1 MEWSKLKN
9 IIILILLAAN
19 LFLLTMAGVQRRN
32 FTRYQEQA
40 VQDVLTVLE
49 RNGITVAPEVIPE
62 QMSLDS
68 MTVLRERQLE
78 EDLAH
83 ALLGE
88 GTLSDLGGG
97 RYSYESPVGS
107 AEFRSNGNFS
117 ITFSAGLD
125 LTDAMQDEAA
135 HALTLSAAIGLNS
148 IVAERIPS
156 DNGGTAVVLYQTWQ
170 GIPVY
175 SCRITAEYRDGA
187 LWAVSGQRLMGEP
200 QPTGAQEELLS
211 IPSVL
216 MRGLNGIHD
225 MGDICSEITRLTPGY
240 QMTNPVEGTR
250 MEPVWYIETDTGA
263 YQLNAITGILERAQT
278 G

>member
-19 LFLLTMAGVQRRN
+19 LFLLTMAGVQQRDSEQ
-32 FTRYQEQA
+32 YQEQA

-49 RNGITVAPEVIPE
+49 RNGIAVAPEVIPE
-62 QMSLDS
+62 QMSLNS
-68 MTVLRERQLE
+68 MTVPRDSELE
-78 EDLAH
+78 ENLAR

-88 GTLSDLGGG
+88 TTRFDLGGG
-97 RYSYESPVGS
+97 RYSYESAIGS

-117 ITFSAGLD
+117 ILFSAGID
-125 LTDAMQDEAA
+125 LADGMEDEAA
-135 HALTLSAAIGLNS
+135 HALSLTAKIGLNS
-148 IVAERIPS
+148 IVAEQIRS
-156 DNGGTAVVLYQTWQ
+156 DGGATTVVLYQTWQ
-170 GIPVY
+170 KIPVY
-175 SCRITAEYRDGA
+175 SCRITVEYRDGA
-187 LWAVSGQRLMGEP
+187 MWSISGQRLMGEP

-240 QMTNPVEGTR
+240 QMSNPSEGTR
-250 MEPVWYIETDTGA
+250 MEPVWYMETDTGV
-263 YQLNAITGILERAQT
+263 YRLNAITGVLERAQA